1 MDSSGRRPVFGSI
14 AEGGTISTGGHGS
27 ASTEPH
33 DTTELL
39 EGQQVGEYRI
49 LGPLGAGGMGR
60 VYSAEHPVIAKKAAI
75 KVLHPELSMNREA
88 VDRFVQEARSV
99 NQIGHPNIVDIFA
112 FGRLPDGRNYFV
124 MEWLRGESLR
134 DRIRRAGLPLP
145 DALAILE
152 TITLPLEAAHEKAI
166 VHRDLK
172 PDNVFLVDLR
182 DDRPQV
188 KLLDFGIAKLMG
200 TSGLQRTQTG
210 NLLGTPGYISPEQA
224 RAEGVDHRTD
234 IYALGAMAF
243 ELVTGELPF
252 AATNA
257 VDMIAHHLFSPPR
270 SASALNPQVPAAL
283 DALLAQM
290 LAKQAYERPT
300 LAHVRSEMRALRL
313 QLGGLP
319 TPPQG
324 MAAARSSPHGTQ
336 VTPMH
341 LTPSAMPAA
350 TPLTTL
356 QTAPKRSRAPLIVIA
371 MLLLACAGVVAF
383 FIASRRD
390 ASTKPAEPVETPA
403 VQIEVTESKPAELTE
418 TKSVEVKPAETV
430 ETKPVAA
437 KPADKRT
444 ETKRTETKPVAA
456 KPADTRT
463 NREPKKPSEPTP
475 QGSGSAEKPFDPD
488 APM

>member
-1 MDSSGRRPVFGSI
+1 MDSSGRRPVYGSI
-14 AEGGTISTGGHGS
+14 AEGGTMSTGGLGG
-27 ASTEPH
+27 EPDEER

-39 EGQQVGEYRI
+39 GGQLVGEYHI

-75 KVLHPELSMNREA
+75 KVLHPELSVNKEA

-134 DRIRRAGLPLP
+134 DRIKRARLALP

-152 TITLPLEAAHEKAI
+152 TITLPLEAAHEKGI

-172 PDNVFLVDLR
+172 PDNVFLVDIK

-200 TSGLQRTQTG
+200 TTGLQRTQTG

-234 IYALGAMAF
+234 IYALGAMTF
-243 ELVTGELPF
+243 ELVTGELAF

-257 VDMIAHHLFSPPR
+257 ADMIAHHLFTPPR
-270 SASALNPQVPAAL
+270 SARALNPHVPLEL
-283 DALLAQM
+283 DGLLERM
-290 LAKQAYERPT
+290 LAKQAQDRPT
-300 LAHVRSEMRALRL
+300 LAQVRHEMRAIRM
-313 QLGGLP
+313 QVGGAP
-319 TPPQG
+319 TPP
-324 MAAARSSPHGTQ
+324 HGVT
-336 VTPMH
+336 VTHPPYGRATPM
-341 LTPSAMPAA
+341 PSAVPAV
-350 TPLTTL
+350 PLSTL
-356 QTAPKRSRAPLIVIA
+356 RSTSVKRSKLPAVVIGV
-371 MLLLACAGVVAF
+371 LLLAGIGAA
-383 FIASRRD
+383 
-390 ASTKPAEPVETPA
+390 A
-403 VQIEVTESKPAELTE
+403 VFWTSKGAAT
-418 TKSVEVKPAETV
+418 TAAETV
-430 ETKPVAA
+430 ETPVEIKATAPEPKPAEA
-437 KPADKRT
+437 KPAEAKPAEPPPEPVEAKPAAGESEAAETKAVETKPVETKRT
-444 ETKRTETKPVAA
+444 ETKRTKRDRRKTSTKPAQ
-456 KPADTRT
+456 
-463 NREPKKPSEPTP
+463 
-475 QGSGSAEKPFDPD
+475 QGSGSATKPFDPD